1 MGNTIK
7 ILAFEYLLTQLIEW
21 GAEKKPAVPTSS
33 FTRLKALK
41 LLFFTAAVK
50 NKEGGDL
57 LDLFDNFYA
66 LPNGPVESDV
76 YNSITSDQLT
86 YYTFKDFSLG
96 TKRQYSDNELCDE
109 IKRRINIAVDVL
121 KNKNDNLVSY
131 RAEELVALSHSWMSW
146 QNSIRIAKILGK
158 GSYRMEINKIR
169 TNAQFFSV

>member
-1 MGNTIK
+1 MGNNK
-7 ILAFEYLLTQLIEW
+7 IFAFEYLLTQLIEW

-50 NKEGGDL
+50 NEEGGDL

-76 YNSITSDQLT
+76 YNIITSDQLT

-96 TKRQYSDNELCDE
+96 RKIPYSDSGLCDD
-109 IKRRINIAVDVL
+109 IKARINTAIEAL
-121 KNKNDNLVSY
+121 KKKNGNLVSY

-146 QNSIRIAKILGK
+146 QNSIRIAKALGK
-158 GSYRMEINKIR
+158 GSYRMDINKIR